1 MASSGKEICR
11 SSTLSG
17 GIIKLIYPITLLIS
31 FIFASDQIPA
41 PQQEHPIIFTGATI
55 HTVSNGVLENAEIL
69 FDGGKII
76 SVGHNLS
83 VMYRIERI
91 DAKGKH
97 IFPGLISAVST
108 LGLQEIGAVRATHDY
123 AEVGSINPNVRANV
137 SYNPDSELIPI
148 SRSNGILLALS
159 VPRSGRISGTS
170 SLMMLDGWTW
180 EDATLKHPVGL
191 HLFWPSMKEPKKDK
205 GEKKDKTKKD
215 SRLKSI
221 QKIDDLIQESRAYLK
236 LKETES
242 SSYKHDLRLEGMLPV
257 LMGGIPVF
265 IHANEVRQIE
275 AAVYWADR
283 QNLDMVLVGGKDSWR
298 TTKLLKDREIPVIY
312 TQTHSTPMRRF
323 ENYDQAFTTPFQ
335 LYAAGVKFCISNS
348 ESTFQTPHIRNLP
361 YHAAKAASYGLPW
374 EEALRSITLST
385 AEILGV
391 EERVG
396 SLDAGKDATFFIAN
410 GDILDIRTQVERAYI
425 QGREIDLSDR
435 HKMLYEKY
443 KVKYQQQGLLK
454 EPVSE

>member
-1 MASSGKEICR
+1 M
-11 SSTLSG
+11 
-17 GIIKLIYPITLLIS
+17 KLIYPITLLIS

-257 LMGGIPVF
+257 LMGEIPVF

-348 ESTFQTPHIRNLP
+348 ESIFQTPHIRNLP

-391 EERVG
+391 EEMVG
-396 SLDAGKDATFFIAN
+396 SLEVGKDATFFIAD
-410 GDILDIRTQVERAYI
+410 GDILDIRTQVERAFI
-425 QGREIDLSDR
+425 RGGEIDLSDR

-443 KVKYQQQGLLK
+443 KVKYQQQELL
-454 EPVSE
+454 E

>member
-1 MASSGKEICR
+1 M
-11 SSTLSG
+11 
-17 GIIKLIYPITLLIS
+17 KLIYPTTLLIS
-31 FIFASDQIPA
+31 FIFASDQIPGP
-41 PQQEHPIIFTGATI
+41 PQDHPIIFTGATI
-55 HTVSNGVLENAEIL
+55 HTVSHGVLENAEIL

-83 VMYRIERI
+83 AMYKIEKI
-91 DAKGKH
+91 DATGKH
-97 IFPGLISAVST
+97 IFPGLISAGST
-108 LGLQEIGAVRATHDY
+108 LGLQEIGAVRATRDY

-191 HLFWPSMKEPKKDK
+191 HLFWPSMKVPKKDK
-205 GEKKDKTKKD
+205 EKEDKTEKD
-215 SRLKSI
+215 ARLKSI

-236 LKETES
+236 LKESGS
-242 SSYKHDLRLEGMLPV
+242 SSYKHDLRLEGMLPI
-257 LMGGIPVF
+257 LTGDIPVF

-283 QNLDMVLVGGKDSWR
+283 QNLEMVLVGGKDSWR
-298 TTKLLKDREIPVIY
+298 TTTLLKEREIPVIY

-348 ESTFQTPHIRNLP
+348 ESSFQTPHIRNLP

-391 EERVG
+391 DEKVG
-396 SLDAGKDATFFIAN
+396 SLEVGKDATLIITD
-410 GDILDIRTQVERAYI
+410 GDILDVQTEVQMAFI
-425 QGREIDLSDR
+425 QGKKIDLNDR
-435 HKMLYEKY
+435 HKMLYTKY
-443 KVKYQQQGLLK
+443 RKKYIQKGILTN
-454 EPVSE
+454 PN

>member
-1 MASSGKEICR
+1 M
-11 SSTLSG
+11 
-17 GIIKLIYPITLLIS
+17 KLTYAMTLLVS
-31 FIFASDQIPA
+31 FIFASDQIPGP
-41 PQQEHPIIFTGATI
+41 PQDHPIIFTGATI
-55 HTVSNGVLENAEIL
+55 HTVSHGVLENAEIL

-83 VMYRIERI
+83 AMYKIEKI
-91 DAKGKH
+91 DATGKH
-97 IFPGLISAVST
+97 IFPGLISAGST
-108 LGLQEIGAVRATHDY
+108 LGLQEIGAVRATRDY
-123 AEVGSINPNVRANV
+123 AEVGRINPNVRANV

-191 HLFWPSMKEPKKDK
+191 HLFWPSMKVPKKDK
-205 GEKKDKTKKD
+205 EKEDKTEKD
-215 SRLKSI
+215 ARLKSI

-236 LKETES
+236 LKESGS
-242 SSYKHDLRLEGMLPV
+242 SSYKHDLRLEGMLPI
-257 LMGGIPVF
+257 LTGDIPVF

-283 QNLDMVLVGGKDSWR
+283 QNLEMVLVGGKDSWR
-298 TTKLLKDREIPVIY
+298 TTTLLKERDIPVIY

-323 ENYDQAFTTPFQ
+323 ENYDQAFITPYQ
-335 LYAAGVKFCISNS
+335 LYKAGIKFCISNS
-348 ESTFQTPHIRNLP
+348 ESPFQTPHIRNLP

-374 EEALRSITLST
+374 DEALRSITLSS

-391 EERVG
+391 GDLVG
-396 SLDAGKDATFFIAN
+396 SLEVGKEATFFIAD
-410 GDILDIRTQVERAYI
+410 GDILDVRTKVHTAFI
-425 QGREIDLSDR
+425 QGRQISDSLNDR
-435 HKMLYEKY
+435 HKMLYTKYQEKY
-443 KVKYQQQGLLK
+443 RQKDLL
-454 EPVSE
+454 EVTD

>member
-1 MASSGKEICR
+1 MR
-11 SSTLSG
+11 
-17 GIIKLIYPITLLIS
+17 LINPMTLLIS

-41 PQQEHPIIFTGATI
+41 PPQDHPIIFTGATI
-55 HTVSNGVLENAEIL
+55 HTVSHGVLENAEIL

-83 VMYRIERI
+83 AMYKIEKI
-91 DAKGKH
+91 DATGKH
-97 IFPGLISAVST
+97 IFPGLISAGST
-108 LGLQEIGAVRATHDY
+108 LGLQEIGAVRATRDY

-137 SYNPDSELIPI
+137 SYNPDSELLPI

-191 HLFWPSMKEPKKDK
+191 HLFWLSMKVPKKDK
-205 GEKKDKTKKD
+205 EKDDKTEKD

-236 LKETES
+236 LKESGS
-242 SSYKHDLRLEGMLPV
+242 SSYKHDLRLEGMLPI
-257 LMGGIPVF
+257 LTGDIPVF

-283 QNLDMVLVGGKDSWR
+283 QNLEMVLVGGKDSWR
-298 TTKLLKDREIPVIY
+298 TTSLLKEREIPVIY
-312 TQTHSTPMRRF
+312 TQTHSTPTRRF

-335 LYAAGVKFCISNS
+335 LYAAGIKFCISNS

-361 YHAAKAASYGLPW
+361 YYAAKAASYGLPW
-374 EEALRSITLST
+374 EVALRSITLST

-391 EERVG
+391 EELVG
-396 SLDAGKDATFFIAN
+396 SLESGKDATFFIAD
-410 GDILDIRTQVERAYI
+410 GDILDIRTQVELAFI
-425 QGREIDLSDR
+425 QGR
-435 HKMLYEKY
+435 
-443 KVKYQQQGLLK
+443 
-454 EPVSE
+454 